1 MIYRRVAARLRAQ
14 DWLAITIEILIVVIG
29 VFIGTWVA
37 NMNQERLQKRETSQM
52 LDQLRPE
59 VRNQLNFFTSIRDY
73 FGTTSRYAKQAL
85 AAWNGDRSV
94 SDEQFVIAA
103 YQASQIY
110 GIGINAQVWALKF
123 GGEQLRDIDDPALRR
138 DLAVV
143 LTADYDPVQYTTVA
157 TPYREDVR
165 RIIPNDVQDRI
176 RSECG
181 DRTIYPKYSQSLVVL
196 PKTCSLK
203 LGPAKAASAAA
214 ALRANPKLANE
225 LNWHLAAVAT
235 YLQNAE
241 GLEHQMRTLQHD
253 LDRRAN
259 PVADGGGV
267 R

>member
-1 MIYRRVAARLRAQ
+1 MILRRLTANLRAQ
-14 DWLAITIEILIVVIG
+14 NWTAITIEFVIVVIG
-29 VFIGTWVA
+29 VFIGTQVSNW
-37 NMNQERLQKRETSQM
+37 NQDRLQKRVTSEM
-52 LDQLRPE
+52 LDQLGPE
-59 VRNQLNFFTSIRDY
+59 VRSQLSFFTSIKDY
-73 FGTTSRYAKQAL
+73 FGTTSRYARQAL
-85 AAWNGDRSV
+85 AAWDGDRSV

-103 YQASQIY
+103 YQSSQIY

-165 RIIPNDVQDRI
+165 RTIPNDVQDRI
-176 RSECG
+176 RAECG

-203 LGPAKAASAAA
+203 LDPAKAANAAA

-225 LNWHLAAVAT
+225 LNWHLAAIAT
-235 YLQNAE
+235 YEQNAD
-241 GLEHQMRTLQHD
+241 GLEHQMRTLEQD
-253 LDRRAN
+253 LERR
-259 PVADGGGV
+259 

>member
-1 MIYRRVAARLRAQ
+1 MILRRLSANLQAQ
-14 DWLAITIEILIVVIG
+14 NWTAIAIEFVIVIVG
-29 VFIGTWVA
+29 VFVGTQVSNW
-37 NMNQERLQKRETSQM
+37 NQDRLQKRETGQM
-52 LDQLRPE
+52 LDQLGPE
-59 VRNQLNFFTSIRDY
+59 VLNQLNFFSSIRDY
-73 FGTTSRYAKQAL
+73 FGTTSRYANQAL
-85 AAWNGDRSV
+85 AAWNGDRRV

-123 GGEQLRDIDDPALRR
+123 GGEQLRDIDDQALRR

-165 RIIPNDVQDRI
+165 RVIPNDVQDRI
-176 RSECG
+176 RAQCG

-203 LGPAKAASAAA
+203 LDPAKAASIAA
-214 ALRANPKLANE
+214 ALRADPKLANE

-235 YLQNAE
+235 YLQNAD
-241 GLEHQMRTLQHD
+241 GLEHQMRTLEQD
-253 LDRRAN
+253 LQRRA
-259 PVADGGGV
+259 
-267 R
+267 